1 MALVLLK
8 DTSGIDVGL
17 AELIIEDKMK
27 VKSGVEITEYTETG
41 VKFSDGSELEVDTV
55 IFAYVLAMNSY
66 VGHPLIQFHAI
77 QDWIQEHPRDNEED
91 LWERDH

>member
-1 MALVLLK
+1 MVLVLLK

-27 VKSGVEITEYTETG
+27 VRSGVEITEYTETG

-55 IFAYVLAMNSY
+55 IFAYVFAMNFY
-66 VGHPLIQFHAI
+66 VGLPYPVSRNTGL
-77 QDWIQEHPRDNEED
+77 DTRTS
-91 LWERDH
+91 ERQ

>member
-55 IFAYVLAMNSY
+55 IFAYVLAMYFY

-77 QDWIQEHPRDNEED
+77 
-91 LWERDH
+91 